1 MHEVS
6 DCGHVSTMTGTL
18 CHRACVHRHKSAPQ
32 HDSIATCPQCC
43 WGCDTLQMVCF
54 RDLQSSVWTTLF
66 SFGLP
71 MKLVWFLQ
79 SSVWTTLFSFGL
91 PMKLV
96 WFTVLAS
103 VVKFRKD
110 CSQRRRSPVYNFNSA
125 SSRVEDLLDL
135 KFFGSRWRPQPRPQ
149 LRSHRMHRRAVAAQL
164 PGVLGQF

>member
-1 MHEVS
+1 MS
-6 DCGHVSTMTGTL
+6 GHVSTMTGTL

-71 MKLVWFLQ
+71 MKLVWF
-79 SSVWTTLFSFGL
+79 
-91 PMKLV
+91 
-96 WFTVLAS
+96 TVLAS

-110 CSQRRRSPVYNFNSA
+110 CSQPRRSPVYNFNSA
-125 SSRVEDLLDL
+125 SSRVDDLLDL

-149 LRSHRMHRRAVAAQL
+149 LRSQRMHRRAVAAQL